1 MRPFPNQGVRAA
13 LTFVVAASTPAV
25 LHAQH
30 ATVLGI
36 VVDSTSSSGGEPL
49 VGADVQLTHTDSS
62 GVALDAVMH
71 RLWQRVDS
79 SGTFAFRDLEPGVY
93 RVDVRAIGYAPF
105 QGFMVLARGQEL
117 HPRVSLLKLVPRLA
131 PVVTTASASY
141 RARLLEV
148 SGFRDRR
155 RVGFGHFIDSREI
168 GRLQPPSVYSLLRP
182 YLRGCTM
189 MYVNGARAAVPQG
202 LMVSELVG
210 VEIYRRNLEAP
221 PQFQNPYGD
230 CGSIALWTA
239 IPVDDPEV
247 R

>member
-1 MRPFPNQGVRAA
+1 MC
-13 LTFVVAASTPAV
+13 VVAASPPAV
-25 LHAQH
+25 LHAQR
-30 ATVLGI
+30 ASVLGI
-36 VVDSTSSSGGEPL
+36 VVDSASSSVGEPL

-62 GVALDAVMH
+62 GVALDTAMR
-71 RLWQRVDS
+71 RLSQRTDS
-79 SGTFAFRDLEPGVY
+79 SGTFAFRDVEPGVY
-93 RVDVRAIGYAPF
+93 RIDVRAIGFVPV
-105 QGFMVLARGQEL
+105 QGFMVLAPGQEL
-117 HPRVSLLKLVPRLA
+117 HPRVSMLKLVPRLA
-131 PVVTTASASY
+131 PVVTTASTSY

-148 SGFRDRR
+148 SGFRERQ
-155 RVGFGHFIDSREI
+155 RVGFGHFIDAREI

-210 VEIYRRNLEAP
+210 VEIYSRNLQAP
-221 PQFQNPYGD
+221 PQFQNPYVD

-239 IPVDDPEV
+239 IPVDDPEP